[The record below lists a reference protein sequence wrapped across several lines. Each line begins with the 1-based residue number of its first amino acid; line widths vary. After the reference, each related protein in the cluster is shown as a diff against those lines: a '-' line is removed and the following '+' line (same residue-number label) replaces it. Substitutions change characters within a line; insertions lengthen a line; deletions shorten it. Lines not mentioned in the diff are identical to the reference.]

1 MSHQTVFPGRH
12 PGAPPVSAAVLL
24 AHGGRSESTAPVT
37 SYQPAVLRMIPLA
50 GAIRRALPHDAAGS
64 ATVVTRPL
72 YRVRGWN
79 GELASPVADLNQALD
94 QLGEQFGPI
103 PVVLIGHSMGGRAV
117 MRVAGHPRVIAAA
130 GLAPWLPPGEPVQQL
145 TGRRVLLAHATTDRI
160 TRPADTWAFAARA
173 AAVTTVATIEVRNS
187 EHAMLR
193 RAPVWHRI
201 ATEFVRLALDLPA
214 GDAMVSDAF
223 RAAEQGRPRPVV

>member
-1 MSHQTVFPGRH
+1 MSHQTVFPSR
-12 PGAPPVSAAVLL
+12 PGAPPVSAAVLV
-24 AHGGRSESTAPVT
+24 AHGGRSESMAPVT
-37 SYQPAVLRMIPLA
+37 PYQPAVLRMIPLA
-50 GAIRRALPHDAAGS
+50 GAIRRALPGDTAGS

-72 YRVRGWN
+72 YRLRGWN
-79 GELASPVADLNQALD
+79 GDLASPVADLTAALD
-94 QLGEQFGPI
+94 QLGERFGPI

-117 MRVAGHPRVIAAA
+117 MRVAAHPRVIALA

-145 TGRRVLLAHATTDRI
+145 AGRRVLLAHASVDRI
-160 TRPADTWAFAARA
+160 TRPTETWAFAERA
-173 AAVTTVATIEVRNS
+173 AAVTTVATMEVRSS

-214 GDAMVSDAF
+214 GDTMVSDAF
-223 RAAEQGRPRPVV
+223 RAAETGAPRPVV